1 MQQLTI
7 TFRPDRAPIDG
18 QHVTASG
25 LHGLLFHVL
34 QQANPAAAEW
44 LHNHAAPKPFT
55 MAPYYTEAGH
65 LQGLRYTAL
74 NDEAAGILHHAWSLA
89 QQSQQQL
96 RLGRYQTFTVRE
108 VQSLPA
114 SSFYQLAHES
124 LPAATLTLHFLS
136 PTSFKQGPGDLPL
149 PLPANVFGSLW
160 RAWNAFAPPLLRL
173 EDAWLDWCAQDI
185 FVAAHQI
192 HTVTVSFNRNTDFV
206 GFVGQVTFR
215 APRGSD
221 ADRRVWHALSQFAA
235 YSGIGRK
242 TAMGMGVAAC
252 EPVQP

>member
-34 QQANPAAAEW
+34 QQANPQAAQW
-44 LHNHAAPKPFT
+44 LHDHAAPKPFT

-65 LQGLRYTAL
+65 LQGLRYAAL
-74 NDEAAGILHHAWSLA
+74 NDEAAGILHHAWTLTH
-89 QQSQQQL
+89 QNQQQL
-96 RLGRYQTFTVRE
+96 RLGRYQTFTVGQ
-108 VQSLPA
+108 VQTVPA
-114 SSFYQLAHES
+114 SSFYQLAHDS
-124 LPAATLTLHFLS
+124 LPASTLTLHFLS

-160 RAWNAFAPPLLRL
+160 RAWNAFAPPTLHLP
-173 EDAWLDWCAQDI
+173 ETWLDWCAQNI

-192 HTVTVSFNRNTDFV
+192 HTVVVPFNRHTDFI
-206 GFVGQVTFR
+206 GFVGHATFR
-215 APRGSD
+215 AHKGSD
-221 ADRRVWHALSQFAA
+221 TDRRIWRALGHFAV
-235 YSGIGRK
+235 YCGVGRK
-242 TAMGMGVAAC
+242 TAMGMGIIQT
-252 EPVQP
+252 E